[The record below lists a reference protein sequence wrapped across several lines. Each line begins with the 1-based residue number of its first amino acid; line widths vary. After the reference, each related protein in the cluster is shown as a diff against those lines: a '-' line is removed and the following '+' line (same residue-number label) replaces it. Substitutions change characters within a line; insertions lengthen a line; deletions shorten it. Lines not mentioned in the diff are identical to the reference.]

1 MTQQSGAPASA
12 ELVAHLVAT
21 RICGDVATPRQSNL
35 TNARLCAE
43 GHPGFTFGVEFS
55 RPWTY
60 PEVVAE
66 LAKRVGISPDLAYE
80 SGQDRIDPQLCVDRL
95 EAMGDRLGVAVR
107 RRERVLLA
115 TGHPTGMFAVH
126 LQVAAALRAA
136 GAALLSPAPGWWYRS
151 RDQVRHIRH
160 VGGVAMLSDG
170 AALLHTHDPEPMRG
184 MLAAMEAAG
193 EPPPDLV
200 VADHGYAGAAGQAG
214 IDTVGFADCNDPALF
229 LAEAEGTVRVA
240 VPLDDN
246 VQPHLYGPVSTYLL
260 SLM

>member
-1 MTQQSGAPASA
+1 VTEQSVAPARA
-12 ELVAHLVAT
+12 DLVGHLVAT
-21 RICGDVATPRQSNL
+21 RICGDVATSRQTNL

-43 GHPGFTFGVEFS
+43 GHPGFTFGVEFR

-66 LAKRVGISPDLAYE
+66 LAKRVGICPDLGYE

-95 EAMGDRLGVAVR
+95 EAMGERLGTAAR

-115 TGHPTGMFAVH
+115 TGHPTGLLAIH
-126 LQVAAALRAA
+126 LKAAAALRSA
-136 GAALLSPAPGWWYRS
+136 GVTLLAPAPGWSYRS

-160 VGGVAMLSDG
+160 IGGVAMLSNG
-170 AALLHTHDPEPMRG
+170 AGLLHTHDPQPMRG
-184 MLAAMEAAG
+184 MLAVLDESG

-246 VQPHLYGPVSTYLL
+246 LQPHLYGPVSDYLL
-260 SLM
+260 SCM